1 MNKVIQPEM
10 NPAEYEAFVANVQAM
25 TEEQK
30 WVTLRNIPSEM
41 LWTELY
47 SRFQDMEARDNYYKN
62 APRT

>member
-47 SRFQDMEARDNYYKN
+47 SRFQDMETRDNYYKN